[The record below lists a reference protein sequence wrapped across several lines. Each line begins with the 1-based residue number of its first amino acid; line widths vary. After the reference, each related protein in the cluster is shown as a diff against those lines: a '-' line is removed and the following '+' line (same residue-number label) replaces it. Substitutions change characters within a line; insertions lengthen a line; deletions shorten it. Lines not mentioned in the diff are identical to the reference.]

1 MKKVFICS
9 PYRGDVEK
17 NVKTAKR
24 MCRLATEKGYA
35 AFAPHIFYT
44 QFLDD
49 DNAEHRKSGIDAG
62 LEFLAVCN
70 ELWVL
75 DCEPTEGMKKELTLA
90 GVLNMPVK
98 KIRMKEGE
106 K

>member
-1 MKKVFICS
+1 M
-9 PYRGDVEK
+9 EK

-35 AFAPHIFYT
+35 AFAPHLFYT

-49 DNAEHRKSGIDAG
+49 ENEQHRDTGIQAG
-62 LEFLAVCN
+62 LEFLAACN
-70 ELWVL
+70 ELWML
-75 DCEPTEGMKKELTLA
+75 DCEPTEGMKTELTLA
-90 GVLNMPVK
+90 GVLGIPIKTVK
-98 KIRMKEGE
+98 LKEGE